1 MTATFTKNRMAAL
14 SAAWWLFEGATIYA
28 FLADTTGAATPPA
41 LTDDISEWISYGLS
55 QDYDLFLT
63 AGTAAYGASITDRA
77 EIPQI
82 QLDLNYATS
91 VTYTD
96 VILLSLPAVSPGA
109 GAPDHATVFIGVIH
123 EDTAYTLTAGNT
135 KTYKLDL
142 YSQWI

>member
-14 SAAWWLFEGATIYA
+14 SAAWWLFEGATVFAI
-28 FLADTTGAATPPA
+28 LADTTGAATAPA
-41 LTDDISEWISYGLS
+41 LTDDMNAWLAYALSE
-55 QDYDLFLT
+55 DYDVVVS
-63 AGTAAYGASITDRA
+63 AGTADYGASITDRA

-96 VILLSLPAVSPGA
+96 VIVLSFPAVSPGA
-109 GAPDHATVFIGVIH
+109 GAPEYSVAFLGVIH